1 MFEGA
6 THVIF
11 ANAKKLRKS
20 MTDAETVLWMH
31 LKAGINK
38 FKIRRQHPIG
48 LFIVDFYCHEVKLII
63 EIDGSI
69 HNEPSTKE
77 IDESRQK
84 DLESRGYTVIRFTNQ
99 QVMKNSEGVIKII
112 TDKILQLNNFQ
123 KTKHSAKNGF

>member
-48 LFIVDFYCHEVKLII
+48 IFLSIFIV
-63 EIDGSI
+63 
-69 HNEPSTKE
+69 
-77 IDESRQK
+77 
-84 DLESRGYTVIRFTNQ
+84 
-99 QVMKNSEGVIKII
+99 MK
-112 TDKILQLNNFQ
+112 
-123 KTKHSAKNGF
+123 

>member
-11 ANAKKLRKS
+11 ANERKLRKS

-48 LFIVDFYCHEVKLII
+48 IFLSIFIV
-63 EIDGSI
+63 
-69 HNEPSTKE
+69 
-77 IDESRQK
+77 
-84 DLESRGYTVIRFTNQ
+84 
-99 QVMKNSEGVIKII
+99 MK
-112 TDKILQLNNFQ
+112 
-123 KTKHSAKNGF
+123 